1 VVSPIL
7 NDPVRKAS
15 TDNYT
20 TYVMPT
26 TLMTL
31 MEENRTHV
39 RLTNELLMNSVPELN
54 TSNH

>member
-1 VVSPIL
+1 M
-7 NDPVRKAS
+7 RGS
-15 TDNYT
+15 TRTRRRTLDTDYT

-39 RLTNELLMNSVPELN
+39 RLTYESLMNSVPELS